1 MLKLT
6 VSDLRDSLVSWS
18 GLFLTALLCGF
29 VSGLA
34 IVLISSAANAGTDEM
49 RQLRNAGSAMLAMIW
64 IAALPVAASTSRLVE
79 KKKEPTYSMWRL
91 LGLRGWQVG
100 ASFAIQLS
108 IIAMCGVFLG
118 AFSFLAVVFP
128 LSSFLNLESISFDF
142 TVAFP
147 VLLLEAI
154 AFLLGGL
161 WGVVASLR
169 ALPLDTLRNG
179 DVSGRERRV
188 SPFQIAICIAAIL
201 LISVVLSQID
211 RSNADSLVSC
221 LVFVPFLV
229 AILASQLSGYFSF
242 LSLNAWSA
250 LVSRRDNALFLIAY
264 NRVRYRVDESKAIHL
279 PVVLAIALLSG
290 LLMVVDTVVSF
301 LRNEGLNA
309 EGMDIGQLVSF
320 LGAPLLICIVGAS
333 AVVVMSHAER
343 CSDFRILASL
353 GASRAALFG
362 VTLSEAFIYSF
373 NALLIGLLFGVLSG
387 SIASVVC
394 SSVLVVWP
402 SLAYAIVVAAFL
414 FFLIAVPMLFSL
426 RRLGGRAN

>member
-49 RQLRNAGSAMLAMIW
+49 RQLRNAGSAMIW

-161 WGVVASLR
+161 WG
-169 ALPLDTLRNG
+169 
-179 DVSGRERRV
+179 
-188 SPFQIAICIAAIL
+188 
-201 LISVVLSQID
+201 
-211 RSNADSLVSC
+211 
-221 LVFVPFLV
+221 
-229 AILASQLSGYFSF
+229 
-242 LSLNAWSA
+242 
-250 LVSRRDNALFLIAY
+250 
-264 NRVRYRVDESKAIHL
+264 
-279 PVVLAIALLSG
+279 G
-290 LLMVVDTVVSF
+290 LLRP
-301 LRNEGLNA
+301 LGLCPLIHC
-309 EGMDIGQLVSF
+309 GMGT
-320 LGAPLLICIVGAS
+320 
-333 AVVVMSHAER
+333 
-343 CSDFRILASL
+343 LA
-353 GASRAALFG
+353 
-362 VTLSEAFIYSF
+362 
-373 NALLIGLLFGVLSG
+373 
-387 SIASVVC
+387 
-394 SSVLVVWP
+394 
-402 SLAYAIVVAAFL
+402 
-414 FFLIAVPMLFSL
+414 
-426 RRLGGRAN
+426 GGRGG